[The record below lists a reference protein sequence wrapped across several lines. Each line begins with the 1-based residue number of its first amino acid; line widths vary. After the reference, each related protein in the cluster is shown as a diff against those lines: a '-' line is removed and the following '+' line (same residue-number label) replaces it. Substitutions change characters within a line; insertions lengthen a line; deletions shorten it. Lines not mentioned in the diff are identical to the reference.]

1 MLDIDC
7 LDQLVES
14 DDTLVWFI
22 DLSWFYRFHWFI
34 LEDTSACSFVHPKR
48 KTDFMQTV
56 ILLTI
61 ELQLRVEGSNNYH
74 FLKKTLKKS
83 HVFFKT
89 RFKVF
94 VWWPMLGRF
103 FMIKICHPLKITSD
117 SVLCVVTSWSSQY
130 IKIKID
136 KNP

>member
-1 MLDIDC
+1 
-7 LDQLVES
+7 
-14 DDTLVWFI
+14 
-22 DLSWFYRFHWFI
+22 
-34 LEDTSACSFVHPKR
+34 
-48 KTDFMQTV
+48 MQTV

-94 VWWPMLGRF
+94 V
-103 FMIKICHPLKITSD
+103 
-117 SVLCVVTSWSSQY
+117 
-130 IKIKID
+130 
-136 KNP
+136 